1 MRIFLFNVKQTSELK
16 KKKNIKTTTTT
27 KKHLSYFNC
36 SNIFTCL
43 HDFSNLFPPRK
54 SVAQILKYMTTIYLL
69 FHLPHLMSKEKMF
82 WLGFISYFRSLK
94 NLKFSLDS
102 AWSSLAVGPTSAE
115 RWKMVPPTL
124 IDKQTSVWIL
134 LFWLWMAVP
143 QKLNLGVT
151 K

>member
-16 KKKNIKTTTTT
+16 KKTIKTTTK

-124 IDKQTSVWIL
+124 LTNRHVFGFCYSDCEWQYLKS
-134 LFWLWMAVP
+134 
-143 QKLNLGVT
+143 
-151 K
+151 